1 MTPASATPP
10 RPSDTEYRNDP
21 VPSASSGTTA
31 WSAAPPMMVCTVAFD
46 GESPTSDAVITSP
59 SGSTSLPSTGRIVVR
74 PGRTPNAS
82 SLGCGGRFG
91 WDRSAMNWSTCSGF
105 VSSASASSPSA
116 SSGIWTSQSSTFWYS
131 SAAIHNVPADR
142 SLSTITCRFTR
153 YSRRVW
159 GSSPSRRSSTS
170 RSVPSQSRITWPVE
184 AHAPY
189 VHDPSC
195 TGAAGR
201 PSAARRTASP
211 PASGCVTRPRDVA
224 TTTSSDAAEGCCNRA
239 SAPSS
244 SATVRPPGRTS
255 CDAERSSTTGSSPT
269 AVTSTSAPDPTGSVV
284 DAGSPETAPRA
295 VVRTVQSV
303 PVDGTATN
311 TVPSCATTTSP
322 SPSTSTVG
330 SSSSASNEVAPSNG
344 RTHSR
349 PSSPSRIAVVAPP
362 EATCAPAG
370 RRICPVSLRWATS
383 TGDDVLVPWSS
394 RRTRPASCCTSND
407 ALPALSVPSIAWD
420 S

>member
-1 MTPASATPP
+1 
-10 RPSDTEYRNDP
+10 
-21 VPSASSGTTA
+21 
-31 WSAAPPMMVCTVAFD
+31 MMVCTVAFD

-82 SLGCGGRFG
+82 SFGCGGRFG

-153 YSRRVW
+153 YSRRAC
-159 GSSPSRRSSTS
+159 GSIPSRRVSRS
-170 RSVPSQSRITWPVE
+170 RSVPSQSRTTWPVE

-189 VHDPSC
+189 VHDPRR
-195 TGAAGR
+195 TGAAGT
-201 PSAARRTASP
+201 PWAARRWASP
-211 PASGCVTRPRDVA
+211 PFRGWVTSASVVA
-224 TTTSSDAAEGCCNRA
+224 TTTSPDPADGCWSRA
-239 SAPSS
+239 CSAPST
-244 SATVRPPGRTS
+244 ATVRPPGSTS
-255 CDAERSSTTGSSPT
+255 CEAERSRTTGSSPT
-269 AVTSTSAPDPTGSVV
+269 AVTSTSAPFPTGRDV
-284 DAGSPETAPRA
+284 DAGSPRTAPLLVVSTVHRA
-295 VVRTVQSV
+295 
-303 PVDGTATN
+303 PVEGIAAK
-311 TVPSCATTTSP
+311 TVPSSDTVSAP
-322 SPSTSTVG
+322 SPPTSAVG
-330 SSSSASNEVAPSNG
+330 SSFSASNEVAPSNG